1 MAKTIIEKEIE
12 RRETLIAEKADKE
25 ALVLEMQAEIE
36 KTKAEI
42 AGIDEV
48 ALKAEIEELK
58 DYLPKPE
65 PAPANEEVAEAE
77 EVAATTPYF
86 TV

>member
-12 RRETLIAEKADKE
+12 RREKLLAEKVDKE

-42 AGIDEV
+42 AGINET
-48 ALKAEIEELK
+48 ALGAEIAELET
-58 DYLPKPE
+58 YLPKPE

-77 EVAATTPYF
+77 EVAKATPYF